1 MMGSTGKTT
10 HEKVLR
16 TFLNQNKI
24 IFKVTQFW
32 LKTDSPIEDQISN
45 RERELEFK
53 TGECR
58 LTASRGTS
66 QSASVTSSQ
75 SQLTL

>member
-45 RERELEFK
+45 RERESWNS
-53 TGECR
+53 R
-58 LTASRGTS
+58 LVSAALLPQGVLHS
-66 QSASVTSSQ
+66 QPV
-75 SQLTL
+75 